1 MREITFVNPQFFWL
15 FLLLPLL
22 VVWQWFWRKKETPSV
37 LFSSLQRIQGI
48 QTWRTQFR
56 FILFVL
62 RLLAISFL
70 IIALARP
77 RSSSEISKTKVT
89 EGIDIILA
97 IDVSESML
105 AMDLK
110 PNRIEALKRVASQ
123 FIRDRVSDRI
133 GIVVYSG
140 ESYTKVPATTDKNIV
155 LQSLSEIKHGEIE
168 DGTAIGMG
176 LGTAINRLKDSKTK
190 SKVIILMTDG
200 VNNTGVIDPL
210 SASELAK
217 QYGIRVYTIGIGTN
231 GKALS
236 PIAYNPDGSWQYGM
250 VPVEIDEKLLTQIAQ
265 TTGGHY
271 FRATDNRKLVQI
283 YTEIDKLEKSKI
295 EELKYYQYQEKFRLW
310 AFLALVCIVG
320 EFALR
325 HTIFRGFV

>member
-37 LFSSLQRIQGI
+37 LFSSLQGIQGI
-48 QTWRTQFR
+48 QTRRTQYR

-70 IIALARP
+70 IIDLARP

>member
-22 VVWQWFWRKKETPSV
+22 LVWQWFWRKKETPSV
-37 LFSSLQRIQGI
+37 LFSSLQGIQGI

>member
-22 VVWQWFWRKKETPSV
+22 LVWQWFWRKKETPSV
-37 LFSSLQRIQGI
+37 LFSSLQGIQGI

-236 PIAYNPDGSWQYGM
+236 PIAYNPHGSWQYGM

-283 YTEIDKLEKSKI
+283 YTEI
-295 EELKYYQYQEKFRLW
+295 
-310 AFLALVCIVG
+310 VCIVG

>member
-1 MREITFVNPQFFWL
+1 MRDITFINPQFFWL
-15 FLLLPLL
+15 FLFFPLL
-22 VVWQWFWRKKETPSV
+22 IIWQWFRRKKEIPPV
-37 LFSSLQRIQGI
+37 LLSSSQALTSIH
-48 QTWRTQFR
+48 TWKIRLR
-56 FILFVL
+56 PILFIL
-62 RLLAISFL
+62 RLLALSCL

-77 RSSSEISKTKVT
+77 QSSSEITKTKTT

-97 IDVSESML
+97 IDMSSSML
-105 AMDLK
+105 AKDLK

-123 FIRDRVSDRI
+123 FIEERKSDRI

-140 ESYTKVPATTDKNIV
+140 ESYTKVPATTDKSIV
-155 LQSLSEIKHGEIE
+155 LQSLKDIKQGEIE

-210 SASELAK
+210 SAAELAK
-217 QYGIRVYTIGIGTN
+217 EYGIRVYTIGIGTN

-236 PIAYNPDGSWQYGM
+236 PVAYNPDGSLQYDM
-250 VPVEIDEKLLTQIAQ
+250 VPVEIDEKLLGEIAQ
-265 TTGGHY
+265 STGGKY
-271 FRATDNRKLVQI
+271 FRATDNKKLAQI

-295 EELKYYQYQEKFRLW
+295 EELKYYQHQEKFRLW
-310 AFLALVCIVG
+310 AILAMFFLMT
-320 EFALR
+320 EFGLR
-325 HTIFRGFV
+325 HTVFRSFI

>member
-37 LFSSLQRIQGI
+37 LFSSLQGIQGI

-283 YTEIDKLEKSKI
+283 YTEIDKLEKSTI

>member
-37 LFSSLQRIQGI
+37 LFSSLQGIQGI
-48 QTWRTQFR
+48 QTRRTQFR